1 MFLEGFS
8 PQPLLLSPIQSHMTL
23 GDLGDPFQKP
33 GLLAT
38 QSPPYHPAIHPPL
51 VSHSRVTP
59 QALSLPK
66 MTISRVLIS
75 NIPLFLLA
83 HSLLYPDSNPIPS
96 TPQGPHSSHWLS
108 IVSPHAL
115 TALPPSLHFK
125 STAAINSLGLSC
137 YSDSTTACTCGL
149 DVPGEKHISADWSH
163 DHNHTG
169 ACGAPGGTRLPRPL
183 PSQGTRSFF
192 PFSTFQHL

>member
-1 MFLEGFS
+1 
-8 PQPLLLSPIQSHMTL
+8 
-23 GDLGDPFQKP
+23 
-33 GLLAT
+33 
-38 QSPPYHPAIHPPL
+38 
-51 VSHSRVTP
+51 
-59 QALSLPK
+59 
-66 MTISRVLIS
+66 MTIFRVLIS

-192 PFSTFQHL
+192 PFSTFQHLWALILPLLIGFVPYFTEKMEESEEIFHECLNHFRCPVSVTAPSSPALVNVPDAASH